1 VIVQTIHLFFFTLA
15 IMQQGNMDTYH
26 GQHDHGMP
34 CPSYPYRSHHN
45 YYHIWPLNVLKKIWQ
60 ICFGGQL
67 HNKKWVLYRATI
79 RIFDMH
85 ETLKLPWFPIER
97 SIHPLWLVWQEYAYI
112 TYKGANLN
120 TLTNALTNI
129 VSCVPLMLLQL
140 YAGNCYAHV
149 MSKCC

>member
-1 VIVQTIHLFFFTLA
+1 MVNMTMEFHVLPTLIEAITITTTFDLW
-15 IMQQGNMDTYH
+15 M
-26 GQHDHGMP
+26 
-34 CPSYPYRSHHN
+34 S
-45 YYHIWPLNVLKKIWQ
+45 WKKIWQ

-67 HNKKWVLYRATI
+67 HNKKWVLCRATI

-112 TYKGANLN
+112 TDKGANLN